1 MTPKDDHAG
10 LWRRFEGSPRRSSSV
25 IAMVEGATVALICWY
40 FGLDAWPAVTF
51 GAVAGSAS
59 LFYTAWPDLGEVHW
73 HDARP
78 AREGA
83 RHDIS
88 WLAASLRPRYGRVGE
103 GAVRALRALA
113 THRLALRHLDLT
125 KPDHQLEIEVL
136 IGRHAY
142 AVLRPHR
149 RWKPT
154 YRRVLQCLDAL
165 DRLDPAEENHDR

>member
-1 MTPKDDHAG
+1 VTSGDDHSVRLRLFG
-10 LWRRFEGSPRRSSSV
+10 GSLRRSSGV
-25 IAMVEGATVALICWY
+25 IAMAEGAIVTLICWY
-40 FGLDAWPAVTF
+40 FGLDAWRAVTF

-59 LFYTAWPDLGEVHW
+59 LFYAAWPNLREVQW

-78 AREGA
+78 ARVGA

-113 THRLALRHLDLT
+113 THRLAVRHLDLT
-125 KPDHQLEIEVL
+125 KPDDQSEIERL

-142 AVLRPHR
+142 AALRPQR

-154 YRRVLQCLDAL
+154 YRSVVRCLDAL
-165 DRLDPAEENHDR
+165 DGLDPAEENHDR